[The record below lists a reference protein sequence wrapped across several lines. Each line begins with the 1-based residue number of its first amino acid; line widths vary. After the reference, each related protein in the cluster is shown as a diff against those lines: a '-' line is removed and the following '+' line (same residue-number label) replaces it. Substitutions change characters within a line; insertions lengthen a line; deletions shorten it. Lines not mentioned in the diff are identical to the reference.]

1 MWLKYSLSQA
11 YSLVRDILPSL
22 SSITVLSSLVTSV
35 QTYPVRLQQWS
46 QIGIFISNLYS
57 PSSRLVH
64 YYRHPLLLDLTHEA
78 ADHPAGLHGAVEPGR
93 LPHLLSPG
101 HRDARARLLK
111 LHRLNI
117 SKKLTKFPYKCQ
129 KIPLPHHFFKKI
141 QDGRFP
147 RDRKELGRIVF
158 VLKRRTTNYC
168 SLDIYSSTTDL
179 ALADFQF

>member
-1 MWLKYSLSQA
+1 MVEIFLITGVLLGPRHPPQPQLHHGAVQLGHLST
-11 YSLVRDILPSL
+11 DISSPAAAEESDSILL
-22 SSITVLSSLVTSV
+22 SS
-35 QTYPVRLQQWS
+35 R
-46 QIGIFISNLYS
+46 YS

-111 LHRLNI
+111 LDRLNI